1 MSHIEHITVDTN
13 PIITRQL
20 CLALSN
26 LVLLMATWQ
35 RPIDCLLE
43 KFTKNPTMIQPLLLT
58 ISYVPEEIDAKYLR
72 LGENRRREVQKEL
85 ESCSPVILNF
95 LQSCLLNNDTPRI
108 HLDVISC
115 FTAWVKMNTVPLE
128 EAASSPVFAYSF
140 QILANPSITEEK
152 PLDVASDCICAVLES
167 IDLAKT
173 SDETEKN
180 IFFGIMQLHQAYM
193 DSVTNEDAD
202 KSMVLCRIFT
212 VVAETYLHRMVTSK
226 PDEPHYSLQVLDSLV
241 ACVGHFDY
249 EVAQVTFNVWYKLSE
264 ELYNKENEQLTRL
277 FERYIERLIEALFKH
292 CQLDA
297 DHEGLID
304 SDNQFYVSL

>member
-1 MSHIEHITVDTN
+1 MS
-13 PIITRQL
+13 
-20 CLALSN
+20 
-26 LVLLMATWQ
+26 TWQ
-35 RPIDCLLE
+35 RPIECLLE
-43 KFTKNPTMIQPLLLT
+43 KFTKNSNLIKPLLLT

-72 LGENRRREVQKEL
+72 LGENRRREVLKEL
-85 ESCSPVILNF
+85 ESCTPVILNF
-95 LQSCLLNNDTPRI
+95 LQTCLMSDTQMSSNI

-115 FTAWVKMNTVPLE
+115 FTAWVKMNTITLE
-128 EAASSPVFAYSF
+128 EAASSAVFAYSF
-140 QILANPSITEEK
+140 QLLANPAMNDEK
-152 PLDVASDCICAVLES
+152 SLDIASDCVCAVLES

-173 SDETEKN
+173 SEESEKN
-180 IFFGIMQLHQAYM
+180 VFFGIMQLHQAYI

-212 VVAETYLHRMVTSK
+212 VVAETYLHRMIQSK

-264 ELYNKENEQLTRL
+264 ELYNKDNEQLTRL

-304 SDNQFYVSL
+304 SDNQFFVSQNNSILEFFY